1 MATEKGSFGKR
12 RSRRQAWLD
21 QKQKTGL
28 AEIPEDDEKP
38 FTKMLEEMKKK
49 EAEQEETP
57 SSTLRTGKQDCTLLL
72 DLYSDYNPTACF
84 RKLGS
89 MVRINGL

>member
-1 MATEKGSFGKR
+1 MSLGLGTEE
-12 RSRRQAWLD
+12 RQAWLD

-28 AEIPEDDEKP
+28 AEIPEDEKP

-49 EAEQEETP
+49 EAEQEEAP